1 MVALFLL
8 RHCLLDKTQANWHN
22 PPHGDF
28 APNRTYHHVSQG
40 EYSIMPQSVNPQ
52 QSIHDALLSTSPTP
66 APTTPMPI
74 PIRVAFQGERG
85 AFGDEAV
92 RDYFGKQARGEETGL
107 NAQDAQDAQ
116 DTQPVPYRSFADV
129 FRAVA
134 SGEVEYGLV
143 PVENSQAGSIN
154 DVYDLLRQHDLFVV
168 GEIGHPVNHCL
179 LCLPGQQIKDIKRV
193 ISHPQALAQSDIYL
207 RDLGVEIVATYD
219 TAGSAKMIREENLQG
234 VAAVAGAGAA
244 EIYEL
249 EILAHDIQTIKGN
262 YTRFIVLSREPA
274 PRVDGAAKT
283 MLVMATA
290 HQPGSL
296 HKCLGVLA
304 DQNINV
310 LKLESRPS
318 RQRIWEYV
326 FYLDFEGHRD
336 DPPVRTAL
344 ADLASFTTFCK
355 VLGSFAKNT

>member
-1 MVALFLL
+1 MLRSTDQEEQAAGDMQGSTNEATANVVA
-8 RHCLLDKTQANWHN
+8 
-22 PPHGDF
+22 
-28 APNRTYHHVSQG
+28 
-40 EYSIMPQSVNPQ
+40 
-52 QSIHDALLSTSPTP
+52 
-66 APTTPMPI
+66 
-74 PIRVAFQGERG
+74 VAFQGERG

-92 RDYFGKQARGEETGL
+92 QTYFEREMGKHPEPR
-107 NAQDAQDAQ
+107 
-116 DTQPVPYRSFADV
+116 PYRAFNDV

-134 SGEVEYGLV
+134 AGEVDYGLV

-154 DVYDLLRQHDLFVV
+154 DVYDLLRQHDLFVI

-179 LCLPGQQIKDIKRV
+179 LCLPGQQLDDITRV
-193 ISHPQALAQSDIYL
+193 ISHPQALAQSDVYL
-207 RDLGVEIVATYD
+207 RELGVEIVATYD

-234 VAAVAGAGAA
+234 VAAVASASAA
-244 EIYEL
+244 ELYKL
-249 EILAHDIQTIKGN
+249 EILAHGIQTIKDN

-274 PRVDGAAKT
+274 PRANGEAKT

-304 DQNINV
+304 AHNINL

-336 DPPVRTAL
+336 DPHVRIAL

-355 VLGSFAKNT
+355 VLGSFAKNTI